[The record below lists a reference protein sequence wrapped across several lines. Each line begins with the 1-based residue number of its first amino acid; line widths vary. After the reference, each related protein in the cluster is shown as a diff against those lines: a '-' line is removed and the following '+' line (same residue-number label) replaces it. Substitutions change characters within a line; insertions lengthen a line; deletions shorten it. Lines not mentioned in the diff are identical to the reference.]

1 MREQLAGREAAC
13 VEEHMAMTPGQRAVY
28 EASEAKRGTRPSSLG
43 PRPERRQSSPMSRYE
58 RDLTEAAHLLLDLR
72 GWEYAICKLPYDAA
86 KKRLQR
92 MREVRGTNPRK
103 KI

>member
-58 RDLTEAAHLLLDLR
+58 RDLTEAAHLLDLEE
-72 GWEYAICKLPYDAA
+72 WEYRRYKLPYDAA